1 MKMRKILALSLILGA
16 ALATSCNPEK
26 AIYNITADRDAIT
39 DVVANSPGSEAIMV
53 TTDAPY
59 WIVTTPSWVKA
70 TPTKGVGG
78 GKSTIVTL
86 AIDSNYKNE
95 TTTTAPRSGEIE
107 FSGGK
112 ASLKIPVNQLG
123 HTAVIDPSMSIGGI
137 PDKYE
142 FLDFV
147 EAVNDGSSLIRWTN
161 EAGEVELL
169 TDIDL
174 SDLDDAWVP
183 IGAVESSGNG
193 NYECRPTG
201 SPFSEV
207 FNGGGHTIR
216 NFKETVVL
224 TEGQTYGLF
233 GALVDATVKNLNIEA
248 DLTISAKGTADAGV
262 LAGTVYCSTI
272 ENVKVNARITSSGTT
287 VNNKRFTIGCIAG
300 FAYSYFSAE
309 DGTAHDTSIKDCEV
323 TATVQ
328 MDCGNNTAAGA
339 NGTMYA
345 GIAAF
350 CTSNKGASRTR
361 IENCVHNG
369 TMTMKTG
376 RSSGIVASATYGTI
390 IQGCTNN
397 ASQVNTM
404 VNARIAQVCCYIAAE
419 SGVIDCVNTG
429 DLTTSDAQTHA
440 AALVALAGDDTCFIE
455 GGTRVANTATIIGN
469 YPKFTGLLC
478 ANMNKFDHISDV
490 ILDGKTGLYKED
502 GNHVINPVNAT
513 NYMDYIGNIAD
524 AYKPKVTN
532 ITYVGSGTDPV
543 IPTPDPDL
551 DIAADFR
558 ILFIGNSF
566 SKDAAEHLP
575 GILAAAGLNNIQM
588 VHMYYGGRTVPE
600 HNNNWSTVD
609 DYYCFVCNPG
619 ETGWTTY
626 RNKTIE
632 KAAYSGKYDVIAFQE
647 HTGKRVA
654 WEWTAAEKAAVQ
666 GLKDKLMTA
675 QQNIGGTPK
684 IYYILSQAYH
694 NIAKSENN
702 SRPFTTTSEM
712 WDVISAQGRTAVE
725 ECGFD
730 GVISTGAM
738 LQNLRTSGLNNEM
751 GLTRDGYHMDY
762 GIARYGAS
770 CTVFETIIGPF
781 NGNIKLDDNTYRTGI
796 DSHADGEWTTAI
808 TDARAPIALKAAR
821 YAIENPYTETDMEGE
836 GAEDPDTPPVDPDNI
851 TVSSASDLV
860 ALATRI
866 NSGDE
871 AARIANVTLAAD
883 IDLSGI
889 TEWLPIGNVSSSGN
903 DAYITGAAGHPF
915 GGTFDGA
922 NHTIRNFT
930 ATVSLSEKQTWGLF
944 GYLSHATVKNLNV
957 EANLTLS
964 ATGTA
969 DAGVLAGTA
978 YCSTIENVNVTATI
992 TSSGSTANKRFSIGG
1007 IAGFAFSAYNSSEST
1022 SYNTL
1027 IKNCTVTATVNIDC
1041 GSNTAGGAAAVTY
1054 GGIAGFCTSAQD
1066 ASRTNVENCVNNGT
1080 MAGKIGRCSGIV
1092 AAAIYGTI
1100 LRGCTNNASEENT
1113 IVNSRIALVCCY
1125 LGPQSGLID
1134 CVNTGNLTTSDSQT
1148 HAAALVAL
1156 MGDDTCYIEGG
1167 SRVAN
1172 TGIIIGNYPRFT
1184 GLLCA
1189 NMNKLDHIS
1198 NVILSGKTGLY
1209 KSDGNHQMNEINSTN
1224 FMDYIGYI
1232 SDANKSKLS
1241 NISYQQ

>member
-1 MKMRKILALSLILGA
+1 MNLRKILPLSLFVGA
-16 ALATSCNPEK
+16 LLAGSCTQESL
-26 AIYNITADRDAIT
+26 YTITADRSAIS
-39 DVVANSPGSEAIMV
+39 DVAANTPGVEAIVV

-59 WIVTTPSWVKA
+59 WIVTTPSWITA
-70 TPTKGVGG
+70 DPDSGVGG

-86 AIDSNYKNE
+86 TFDSNYKNE
-95 TTTTAPRSGEIE
+95 STTTAPRSGEIE

-112 ASLKIPVNQLG
+112 TSLIIPVNQLG
-123 HTAVIDPSMSIGGI
+123 HTAVIDPSLSIGGI
-137 PDKYE
+137 PDMDE

-147 EAVNDGSSLIRWTN
+147 AAVNDGSSLVRWTN
-161 EAGEVELL
+161 TEGEVELQ

-174 SDLDDAWVP
+174 SELDEAWVP
-183 IGAVESSGNG
+183 IGAVEASGNG

-201 SPFSEV
+201 NAFTGI
-207 FNGGGHTIR
+207 FNGGGHTVR
-216 NFKETVVL
+216 NFKETVSL
-224 TEGQTYGLF
+224 SEGQTYGLF
-233 GALVDATVKNLNIEA
+233 GALVDATVKNLNVEA

-272 ENVKVNARITSSGTT
+272 ENVKVSARITSSGTT
-287 VNNKRFTIGCIAG
+287 VNNKRFTIGGIAG
-300 FAYSYFSAE
+300 FAYSYYSTE
-309 DGTAHDTSIKDCEV
+309 DSTPHDTHIKDCEV

-328 MDCGNNTAAGA
+328 MDCGSNTAAGA
-339 NGTMYA
+339 TGTMYA
-345 GIAAF
+345 GMAGF
-350 CTSNKGASRTR
+350 CTSNKGASRTYV
-361 IENCVHNG
+361 EDCVNNG

-376 RSSGIVASATYGTI
+376 RASGIVASATYGTI
-390 IQGCTNN
+390 IRGCTNN

-404 VNARIAQVCCYIAAE
+404 VNARIAQVCCYLAAE
-419 SGVIDCVNTG
+419 SGVVDCVNTG

-440 AALVALAGDDTCFIE
+440 AALVALAGDDSCYIE
-455 GGTRVANTATIIGN
+455 GGTRVANTATIVGN
-469 YPKFTGLLC
+469 FPKFTGLLC
-478 ANMNKFDHISDV
+478 ANMNKFNHISDV
-490 ILDGKTGLYKED
+490 ILDGKTGLYKAD
-502 GNHVINPVNAT
+502 GNHEINNVT
-513 NYMDYIGNIAD
+513 QSNYMDYIGNIAD
-524 AYKPKVTN
+524 AYKSKVTN
-532 ITYVGSGTDPV
+532 ITYVGSGTEPE
-543 IPTPDPDL
+543 IPTPDPVL
-551 DIAADFR
+551 DVEAGFR

-575 GILAAAGLNNIQM
+575 GILAAAGLDDIQM

-600 HNNNWSTVD
+600 HNSNWSTVD

-666 GLKDKLMTA
+666 GLKDKLLTA
-675 QQNIGGTPK
+675 QHNIGGNPK

-694 NIAKSENN
+694 NISKSENN
-702 SRPFTTTSEM
+702 SRPFTNTDEM
-712 WDVISAQGRTAVE
+712 WDVVSAQGRTAVE

-781 NGNIKLDDNTYRTGI
+781 NGNVKLDDNTYRTGI
-796 DSHADGEWTTAI
+796 ESRVDGEWTTAI

-821 YAIENPYTETDMEGE
+821 YAIENPYTVTDMEGE
-836 GAEDPDTPPVDPDNI
+836 GAENPDTPPVDPDNI
-851 TVSSASDLV
+851 TVNSASDLV

-871 AARIANVTLAAD
+871 AARIANVTLGAD
-883 IDLSGI
+883 IDLTGI

-944 GYLSHATVKNLNV
+944 GYLSHATVKDLNV
-957 EANLTLS
+957 EANLVLS

-992 TSSGSTANKRFSIGG
+992 TSAGSTASKRFSIGG
-1007 IAGFAFSAYNSSEST
+1007 IAGFAFSSFST
-1022 SYNTL
+1022 KDNTAYNTL
-1027 IKNCTVTATVNIDC
+1027 IKNCAVTATVNIDC
-1041 GSNTAGGAAAVTY
+1041 GSNTGGGATAVTY
-1054 GGIAGFCTSAQD
+1054 GGIVGFSTNVQD
-1066 ASRTNVENCVNNGT
+1066 ASRINVENCVNNGT

-1092 AAAIYGTI
+1092 AAAIYGTV

-1113 IVNSRIALVCCY
+1113 IVNSRIGLVCCY

-1156 MGDDTCYIEGG
+1156 TGDDTCYIEGG

-1172 TGIIIGNYPRFT
+1172 TGMIVGNYPKFT

-1189 NMNKLDHIS
+1189 NMNKFDHIS
-1198 NVILSGKTGLY
+1198 GVILSGKTGLY
-1209 KSDGNHQMNEINSTN
+1209 KADGNHEMNAVNSTN
-1224 FMDYIGYI
+1224 FMDYIGFCP
-1232 SDANKSKLS
+1232 DANKSKLS